1 MLYSTT
7 VKGGETMFKKTSV
20 MLIGIL
26 FHSYGYSMKERL
38 VRFNLETA
46 IIALLHNDHDT
57 FNEQLNLL
65 SKRSGRVNISQMI
78 KDVGI
83 QHPELNNEDQ
93 FSFILIA
100 GYMCNKEAFERLLSL
115 GGYVNQQ
122 NNWGRTPLMLAGL
135 SGNDDMIRYLLSKGA
150 DASKKDFYDHTLKS
164 YIPYKTQNFVSA
176 ITQGNKFFI
185 ELYMPEQKVAKKR
198 GNRLVIIKSINE
210 EFKNPEDETVTPLMA
225 IAAKKQFTPET
236 NPQYYANLAGK
247 LIGMGVKVNQQ
258 NKYGRTALMYATM
271 AENGLM
277 IQTLRESGANPDLH
291 DSQHKTM
298 RHHSKGKE
306 KRINET
312 AATHTPETHRK
323 YDLMPLE

>member
-1 MLYSTT
+1 
-7 VKGGETMFKKTSV
+7 
-20 MLIGIL
+20 
-26 FHSYGYSMKERL
+26 MKERL
-38 VRFNLETA
+38 VRFNLEATM
-46 IIALLHNDHDT
+46 IALLHNDYDT

-78 KDVGI
+78 KNVGI

-164 YIPYKTQNFVSA
+164 YIPYKTKNFISA
-176 ITQGNKFFI
+176 ITEGNKFFI
-185 ELYMPEQKVAKKR
+185 KLYRPELKVAKKR
-198 GNRLVIIKSINE
+198 GNRLVIIESINE

-225 IAAKKQFTPET
+225 IAAKTKFEANPEADEDHKYDKDR
-236 NPQYYANLAGK
+236 QYYANLAGK
-247 LIGMGVKVNQQ
+247 LIGMGIKVNQQ

-277 IQTLRESGANPDLH
+277 MQTLRESGANPDLH

-298 RHHSKGKE
+298 RHHSKGRE